1 MNHSVE
7 HDPFFAHCDKKVCK
21 ETQIVS
27 YSQVNIAMQYK
38 YNLYPTTS
46 ILSWLLEFKER
57 RTLSTTTFPS
67 NFPPFHKHNNPTRVY
82 FDRYTIKDI
91 AGNNLYN
98 ICSKKLS
105 FASMIHFYSFCD
117 WLTLPYSFTYFYL
130 SQDMCSYAP
139 KLDKNVTYFW
149 GMCHSLHY
157 CVVWQTL
164 FVTKKVIPY

>member
-67 NFPPFHKHNNPTRVY
+67 NFPLFHKHNNPTRVY

-91 AGNNLYN
+91 AGNNCTIFVRKNFGLLLWYTS
-98 ICSKKLS
+98 IL
-105 FASMIHFYSFCD
+105 FV
-117 WLTLPYSFTYFYL
+117 TVPYPFTYFYL
-130 SQDMCSYAP
+130 SQDMCSNAP

-149 GMCHSLHY
+149 RMCHSLHY